1 EGTLGVI
8 TAAVLKLYPR
18 ARGHEVAFAGLS
30 SAESALAFLELAQA
44 VCGTALTGFEL
55 MVRLGVEFTV
65 RHIPGVRDP
74 LSVAYPWYVLVD
86 ISTTED
92 EDSARRIMEALLG
105 QALERGLVQDAAI
118 AASSAQ

>member
-1 EGTLGVI
+1 
-8 TAAVLKLYPR
+8 
-18 ARGHEVAFAGLS
+18 
-30 SAESALAFLELAQA
+30 
-44 VCGTALTGFEL
+44 EL

-92 EDSARRIMEALLG
+92 EDSARRMMEALLG

-118 AASSAQ
+118 AASSAQARAFWHLRESMSAAQKPEGGSIKHDVSVPVSKIPAFMAEA